1 MSRSK
6 RGKSNND
13 EFTNEQQSQLEA
25 ALQKE
30 SQLIDINA
38 SRRNE
43 EQFIKFWSQIAK
55 AVKGKG
61 AAQCLNRYQKIRNNL
76 KQLKSPKTTGPVV
89 PSQILKKSSN
99 DTSKKIKST
108 KSTKTTKTT
117 ITKTTKAQPKAK
129 VQTNKPVTT
138 KSAVKIISSKSIA
151 KPEPETK
158 VPTPRKVA
166 DRTPVASIPSAPVP
180 VQPISTAPTTTA
192 SKPTPA
198 ALPFPT
204 KPPSPWNQL
213 EHHQLESAIKETR
226 TMQDKRERWKLI
238 GTKVSTRS
246 ARECLAKFKEMREA
260 LLANK

>member
-43 EQFIKFWSQIAK
+43 EQFIKFWNQIAK

-61 AAQCLNRYQKIRNNL
+61 AAQCLNRYQKIRNNM
-76 KQLKSPKTTGPVV
+76 KSPKTTGPVV

-108 KSTKTTKTT
+108 KSTKTIKTT

-138 KSAVKIISSKSIA
+138 KSAVKVISSKSIA

-166 DRTPVASIPSAPVP
+166 PTPVSIPSAPVP
-180 VQPISTAPTTTA
+180 VQPIPTAPTPTA
-192 SKPTPA
+192 PKPTA

>member
-43 EQFIKFWSQIAK
+43 EQFIKFWNQIAK
-55 AVKGKG
+55 AVNGKG
-61 AAQCLNRYQKIRNNL
+61 AAQCLNRYQKIRNNM
-76 KQLKSPKTTGPVV
+76 KSPKTTGPVV

-180 VQPISTAPTTTA
+180 VQSISTASTSIA

>member
-43 EQFIKFWSQIAK
+43 EQFIKFWNQIAK
-55 AVKGKG
+55 AVNGKG
-61 AAQCLNRYQKIRNNL
+61 AAQCLNRYQKIRNTL
-76 KQLKSPKTTGPVV
+76 KQSKSPKTTGPVV

-108 KSTKTTKTT
+108 KSTKTIKTT

-166 DRTPVASIPSAPVP
+166 PTPVSIPSAPVP
-180 VQPISTAPTTTA
+180 VQSISTASTSIA

>member
-43 EQFIKFWSQIAK
+43 EQFIKFWNQIAK
-55 AVKGKG
+55 AVNGKG
-61 AAQCLNRYQKIRNNL
+61 AAQCLNRYQKIRNSL
-76 KQLKSPKTTGPVV
+76 KQSKSPNKTTGPVV

-99 DTSKKIKST
+99 DNSKKIKST
-108 KSTKTTKTT
+108 KSTKTIKTT

-138 KSAVKIISSKSIA
+138 KSAVKVISSKSIA

-166 DRTPVASIPSAPVP
+166 STPSAPVP
-180 VQPISTAPTTTA
+180 VQSISTASTSTA

>member
-43 EQFIKFWSQIAK
+43 EQFIKFWNQIAK

-76 KQLKSPKTTGPVV
+76 KQFKSPKTTGPVV

-108 KSTKTTKTT
+108 KSTKSTKTTKTT
-117 ITKTTKAQPKAK
+117 VTKTTKAQPKAK

-138 KSAVKIISSKSIA
+138 KSAVKIISSNSIA

-166 DRTPVASIPSAPVP
+166 STPTPSAPIP
-180 VQPISTAPTTTA
+180 VQSISTASTPTA
-192 SKPTPA
+192 PKPTPA

>member
-1 MSRSK
+1 CVNTNSYFIARTPSIEFFMSRSK

-43 EQFIKFWSQIAK
+43 EQFIKFWNQIAK

-108 KSTKTTKTT
+108 KSTKTIKTT

-138 KSAVKIISSKSIA
+138 KSAVKIISSKSIT

-166 DRTPVASIPSAPVP
+166 PTPVSIPSAPVP
-180 VQPISTAPTTTA
+180 VQPIPTAPT
-192 SKPTPA
+192 P
-198 ALPFPT
+198 
-204 KPPSPWNQL
+204 
-213 EHHQLESAIKETR
+213 
-226 TMQDKRERWKLI
+226 
-238 GTKVSTRS
+238 
-246 ARECLAKFKEMREA
+246 
-260 LLANK
+260 